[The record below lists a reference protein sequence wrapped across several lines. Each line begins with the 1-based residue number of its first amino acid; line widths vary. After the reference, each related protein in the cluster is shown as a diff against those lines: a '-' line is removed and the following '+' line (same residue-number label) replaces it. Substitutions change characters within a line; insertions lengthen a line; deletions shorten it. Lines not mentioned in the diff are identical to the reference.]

1 MVREGAKPAD
11 CPLMVLS
18 KYIDNSNDWKRVK
31 GKKVGRFIETN
42 EFVAGVSDSCMI
54 IIAKVAPIQ
63 QVVEIMYQIPRESSP
78 LSKLKSVLK
87 EVKTIDAI
95 STYTMSYSFVLF
107 PKVGNFEHLPAHI
120 IDSTKA
126 TILVVASPSFTMLYC
141 AKKAKTFDATSWK
154 DVTLNASEDV
164 LLDSIRS
171 YDVEELKWKEVC
183 V

>member
-1 MVREGAKPAD
+1 MFMFHKMVREGAKPED

-42 EFVAGVSDSCMI
+42 EFVARVSYSCMI
-54 IIAKVAPIQ
+54 IITNVAPIQ

-78 LSKLKSVLK
+78 LSKLKSLVK

-107 PKVGNFEHLPAHI
+107 PEGERL
-120 IDSTKA
+120 
-126 TILVVASPSFTMLYC
+126 
-141 AKKAKTFDATSWK
+141 
-154 DVTLNASEDV
+154 
-164 LLDSIRS
+164 
-171 YDVEELKWKEVC
+171 
-183 V
+183 